1 MGRLAEFDYVVVNA
15 QNQLDET
22 VDTIL
27 AIIKAEHHR
36 VLPRMVN
43 L

>member
-1 MGRLAEFDYVVVNA
+1 VVENKD
-15 QNQLDET
+15 NQLDET
-22 VDTIL
+22 VDTVE

-36 VLPRMVN
+36 VNPRKVT